1 MGKQLFNRR
10 DRRGAGMVTD
20 RPRIRTSAPTG
31 TTAHFKAWM
40 ADLRAKSVL
49 QRMKLDNLASQIED
63 GHTAGAF
70 ALLFVGGVR
79 SVWDLS
85 QLSADQVL
93 AVRDVD
99 IERADAVENYLRGRN
114 VPLKWSVR

>member
-1 MGKQLFNRR
+1 MGKQLFNRAE
-10 DRRGAGMVTD
+10 RRRHLPVAD

-49 QRMKLDNLASQIED
+49 QRMKLDNLASRIED
-63 GHTAGAF
+63 GQTAGAF

-85 QLSADQVL
+85 QLSTDQVL
-93 AVRDVD
+93 AVRDVG
-99 IERADAVENYLRGRN
+99 IERAAAAENYLRGRN